1 MVDGA
6 EPRRTAERE
15 SMRYHPD
22 VVELQRQYGGALG
35 SPRTVLGDGV
45 LALAGVWA
53 AVSPFVIGLSGVPAL
68 ATHHLVIG
76 LVVAGIGLGVTGMA
90 ERGGGLSWVAAPLG
104 IWLIISTWI
113 VPAAGPT
120 AGLVWSN
127 VIAGA
132 VMVIAGA
139 GVAAFAMAGTRSNSE

>member
-6 EPRRTAERE
+6 EPRPTADRE
-15 SMRYHPD
+15 SMRDHPD
-22 VVELQRQYGGALG
+22 VVQLQRQYGGTLG

-53 AVSPFVIGLSGVPAL
+53 AISPLVIGLSGLPSL
-68 ATHHLVIG
+68 TTHHLIIG
-76 LVVAGIGLGVTGMA
+76 LVIVGIGLGVTGMA

-104 IWLIISTWI
+104 IWLIISTWL
-113 VPAAGPT
+113 VPAGGPT

-127 VIAGA
+127 VVTGA
-132 VMVIAGA
+132 IMVIAGA
-139 GVAAFAMAGTRSNSE
+139 GVAAFAMAGARASRQ